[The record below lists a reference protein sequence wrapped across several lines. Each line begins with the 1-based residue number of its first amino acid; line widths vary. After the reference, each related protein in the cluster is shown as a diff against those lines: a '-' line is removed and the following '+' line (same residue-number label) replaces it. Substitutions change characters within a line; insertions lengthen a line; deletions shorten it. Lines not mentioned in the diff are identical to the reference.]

1 MNNDFWTHLAAQ
13 ARDGGLTEFQQQ
25 QWQQRFAQNP
35 FAQMP
40 LRLSAVAAEAYQGP
54 VIEGVSRRVPT
65 TECKTS

>member
-1 MNNDFWTHLAAQ
+1 MTQDFWTALAAQ
-13 ARDGGLTEFQQQ
+13 ARNGGLNDIQQQ

-54 VIEGVSRRVPT
+54 VIEGVSRRVT